1 MILKALSLVNFR
13 NYSKKE
19 FSFSGKGDLIV
30 GPNAIGKSNIL
41 EAIYLL
47 ATGKSFRVRGVES
60 EMIRYGEE
68 VANVE
73 GLLGSGENLKIV
85 LTRGVVMGEKV
96 AKKKYLING
105 VSKRALDFV
114 GLFRAVYFGPEDLQL
129 IIGSPSGRRKYLDEV
144 LSQVDREYGRASLSY
159 EKGIRAR
166 NKILEEIRE
175 ARLRAQT
182 TQLLKYNEE
191 TERKKLYFW
200 DQLVI
205 KNGNIITAKRE
216 EYVNFL
222 NKSEGFG
229 VRQLADGGFEVEYDR
244 STIST
249 ERLAQY
255 SQEEVLAGTTLV
267 GPHRDDFKVRA
278 IGEVR
283 GLRESRDLAI
293 YGSRGEQR
301 LAVLWLKLGELEYI
315 KEKTGDSPVLLL
327 DDIFSELDPEHRK
340 LTLEVVGE
348 QQTIITT
355 ADIGMV
361 EPEWLKGVEIIELK

>member
-30 GPNAIGKSNIL
+30 GPNAAGKSNVL

-68 VANVE
+68 VASVE

-205 KNGNIITAKRE
+205 KNGNIITSKRE
-216 EYVNFL
+216 EYINFI
-222 NKSEGFG
+222 NNFQFSIFNF
-229 VRQLADGGFEVEYDR
+229 QFQTEYDR
-244 STIST
+244 STISQ
-249 ERLAQY
+249 ERLKQY

-348 QQTIITT
+348 QQTTITT